1 MTSYSDRELVA
12 RAQGGCQVAFGEL
25 FERHYKACVKL
36 ATFML
41 SDPAEALDEVQK
53 ACCKA
58 FVHLNQYQ
66 GQAEFRTWMLR
77 IVENQC
83 RMLLRSRR
91 RARTLHL
98 DTDTDPA
105 VFEMAS
111 PGTGPEEE
119 VISRELRERLQ
130 TEINRI
136 PRLLRTVLQ
145 LRDVQELPLANVA
158 EQLNISLSAA
168 KSRLVRAR
176 LALKARV
183 MRRSENG

>member
-1 MTSYSDRELVA
+1 
-12 RAQGGCQVAFGEL
+12 
-25 FERHYKACVKL
+25 
-36 ATFML
+36 ML

-158 EQLNISLSAA
+158 ERLNIVYVSRQLAHATPAFTLNVYSHLFDRVEHARRASTALEEGFGSALGIVIDA
-168 KSRLVRAR
+168 SGAR
-176 LALKARV
+176 NHERQH
-183 MRRSENG
+183 RR